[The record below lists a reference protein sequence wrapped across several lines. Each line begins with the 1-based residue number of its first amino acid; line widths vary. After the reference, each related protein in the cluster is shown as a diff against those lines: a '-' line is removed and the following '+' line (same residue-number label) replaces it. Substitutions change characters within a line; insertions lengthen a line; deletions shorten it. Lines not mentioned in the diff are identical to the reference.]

1 VSSLCAAYTG
11 GAVLFLLLNPG
22 AIAHARRVSQGIE
35 RRLQFGEA
43 LWGIPQMVIPWPS
56 FLPAWICWLAGAAVL
71 GAILA
76 LGAYVGWAMAT
87 RGGRMCPRITPAR
100 SACADDVSPGAAG
113 GRMDT
118 KGSLTAEH
126 TERTEGSGETEDGTP
141 VDGASV
147 ADGGAPALRF
157 QRSALSASSGLPTS
171 AFSFHP
177 SALPPSAGCG
187 LRTPGC
193 VLLTEHRTLN
203 TDHCATSAAAVL
215 AGMLGAGLLQF
226 LLVGFGFYLGWA
238 TGPNHLC
245 AFWLL
250 TVLAWGLLLH
260 LHPQRWL
267 RVLTVLGLLGMVGMQ
282 VLYGWHCHRIKPR
295 TNVQYIGSQ
304 QPDLVYLDNLTR
316 GMVLQVT
323 DVMPPHQRV
332 LAAPPERLSALL
344 ATGEL
349 ARYAKVLYLPM
360 DTSVTESKPQVLDLF
375 RQAGWTA
382 EELPVVHPGLYEA
395 VVLTR

>member
-1 VSSLCAAYTG
+1 
-11 GAVLFLLLNPG
+11 
-22 AIAHARRVSQGIE
+22 
-35 RRLQFGEA
+35 
-43 LWGIPQMVIPWPS
+43 
-56 FLPAWICWLAGAAVL
+56 
-71 GAILA
+71 
-76 LGAYVGWAMAT
+76 
-87 RGGRMCPRITPAR
+87 
-100 SACADDVSPGAAG
+100 
-113 GRMDT
+113 
-118 KGSLTAEH
+118 
-126 TERTEGSGETEDGTP
+126 
-141 VDGASV
+141 
-147 ADGGAPALRF
+147 
-157 QRSALSASSGLPTS
+157 
-171 AFSFHP
+171 
-177 SALPPSAGCG
+177 
-187 LRTPGC
+187 
-193 VLLTEHRTLN
+193 
-203 TDHCATSAAAVL
+203 VL